1 MTQLIVSLI
10 MIVVSIAVALVSG
23 AVVMLMVT
31 LVNRL
36 TEQGHGLY
44 TASVMVSGVGLV
56 LCLIVNML
64 MRRSE

>member
-10 MIVVSIAVALVSG
+10 VIVVSIAVALVSG

-56 LCLIVNML
+56 ICLIVNML
-64 MRRSE
+64 MRRSK

>member
-10 MIVVSIAVALVSG
+10 MIVVSIVVALVSG

-56 LCLIVNML
+56 FVMISNLL
-64 MRRSE
+64 MRESK